1 MNVNDDMNINKNQ
14 IQKPEKKNFSIHI
27 KSSFISCGYQYM
39 INNSSS
45 SLNKSKY
52 RDNKDDKNTY
62 MNGKGEDLNHL
73 IYFTN
78 SANKN
83 GKKILTTSKAK
94 TDV

>member
-1 MNVNDDMNINKNQ
+1 MNINDDMNNNKNQ
-14 IQKPEKKNFSIHI
+14 IKNQEEKDFSIHI
-27 KSSFISCGYQYM
+27 KSSFISGGCQYM
-39 INNSSS
+39 INNSSN

-52 RDNKDDKNTY
+52 RDNKDNKNTY
-62 MNGKGEDLNHL
+62 MIGKSEALNHL

-94 TDV
+94 TDI

>member
-1 MNVNDDMNINKNQ
+1 MNINDDMNNNKNQ
-14 IQKPEKKNFSIHI
+14 EEKDFSIHI
-27 KSSFISCGYQYM
+27 KSSFISGGYQYM
-39 INNSSS
+39 SNNSSN

-52 RDNKDDKNTY
+52 RDNKDNKNTY
-62 MNGKGEDLNHL
+62 MIGKSEALNHL